1 MNKIAHLLKIT
12 RNTKVDLI
20 IICTDLGYTPIYS
33 LKYSYTIMEFL
44 DIFCTRYCS
53 NNKDFI
59 DKTRYI
65 KSTTNRKENLVS
77 QLPTNKKSLGI
88 LSKNPEDITT
98 ITNGR
103 WEYTFN
109 YLGLISLVMQGGPHA
124 K

>member
-20 IICTDLGYTPIYS
+20 IICTYLGYTHIYS
-33 LKYSYTIMEFL
+33 MKYSYTIMEFL

-53 NNKDFI
+53 NNKDFT

-65 KSTTNRKENLVS
+65 KSTTNRKEHPVS
-77 QLPTNKKSLGI
+77 QPPTNKKSLGI
-88 LSKNPEDITT
+88 LSKKPQEITT
-98 ITNGR
+98 MANGR
-103 WEYTFN
+103 WESTFN